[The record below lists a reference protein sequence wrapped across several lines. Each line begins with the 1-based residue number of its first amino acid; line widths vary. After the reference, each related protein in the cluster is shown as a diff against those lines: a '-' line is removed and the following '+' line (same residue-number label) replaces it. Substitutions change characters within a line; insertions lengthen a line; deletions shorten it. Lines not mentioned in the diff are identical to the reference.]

1 MMVMLCCA
9 VVARPRAVFV
19 TEDHVTGWRAIDW
32 ANFAAAPLKRFIIEF
47 PFVAE
52 KAVPQALNGALLV
65 GSCRASE
72 ISSIVAAAIDQRLH
86 CLFQLVVP

>member
-9 VVARPRAVFV
+9 VVARPRAVLLTVFV
-19 TEDHVTGWRAIDW
+19 TEDHVTGGRAMDW

-52 KAVPQALNGALLV
+52 KAVPQAQNGALLV
-65 GSCRASE
+65 G
-72 ISSIVAAAIDQRLH
+72 
-86 CLFQLVVP
+86 